1 MNTSPT
7 PAAQQHCDLL
17 VIGSG
22 AGGMGAAVCAAHLG
36 LSVIVIE
43 KESHI
48 GGTTA
53 WSGGWMWVPRNPLA
67 VKAGIVEDIAV
78 PRQYLQSVLGQQYA
92 SHAQRLEAFLT
103 HAPDMVQFYL
113 DHTALRFV
121 DGNHIPDFHGKLPGA
136 KEGGRSVCGAPLDA
150 TAWGPDWA
158 KDLARLR
165 PPRDILSFLGISI
178 GGDVRHFQRS
188 GRALDSFIYVA
199 RRVMRHLWQHLLHG
213 QGSLRMGGNALAAGL
228 LRSALDK
235 KVTFLTEHSAQKL
248 LRADSA
254 EHPRISGARVITPQG
269 TPLHIHA
276 RCGVVLACGG
286 FPHDDQRK
294 AALFAHAPT
303 GKEHH
308 SAAPP
313 TNTGD
318 GIRLGEQ
325 AGAAMGKD
333 TANAGAWAP
342 VSLVPRPDGSQ
353 AAFPHL
359 LERGKPGLIA
369 VTTAGKRFVDEA
381 GDYHSFMC
389 GLLAQSNHQPP
400 VQAWLICDHHFQ
412 RRWGLGFAKPRP
424 LPLTPYVKSGYLQRA
439 NTLEALARQCGIDP
453 VALQA
458 TVTEY
463 NQHAG
468 RGEDPQFGRGSTPYD
483 RQQGDPEHPGPNP
496 CVAPIAQAPYYAV
509 HIVPGSLGT
518 FAGLATNEHAQVL
531 DAAGQ
536 PIAGLYAAGNDMA
549 SIMGGHYPSGGITL
563 GPALTFGYILA
574 HHAAGQPLPMPVP
587 MP

>member
-1 MNTSPT
+1 MTDT
-7 PAAQQHCDLL
+7 AQACDLL
-17 VIGSG
+17 VLGSG
-22 AGGMGAAVCAAHLG
+22 AGGMSAAVCAAHLG
-36 LSVIVIE
+36 LRVIVIE
-43 KESHI
+43 KEAQL

-67 VKAGIVEDIAV
+67 VKAGILEDVAA
-78 PRQYLQSVLGQQYA
+78 PRLYLQHVLGAQYA
-92 SHAQRLEAFLT
+92 SHAARLEAFLQ

-113 DHTALRFV
+113 EHTALRFV

-136 KEGGRSVCGAPLDA
+136 REGGRSVCGAPLDA
-150 TAWGPDWA
+150 SVWGPDWA

-165 PPRDILSFLGISI
+165 PPRDILSFLGMSI
-178 GGDVRHFQRS
+178 GADVRHFQRS
-188 GRALDSFIYVA
+188 GRALDSLVYVA
-199 RRVMRHLWQHLLHG
+199 RRVVRHLWQRLRHG

-235 KVTFLTEHSAQKL
+235 NVRFLTQHRAQTL
-248 LRADSA
+248 LR
-254 EHPRISGARVITPQG
+254 EGERISGARIIQPDGSVQD
-269 TPLHIHA
+269 IHA

-286 FPHDDQRK
+286 FPHDNARK
-294 AALFAHAPT
+294 AALFPHAPT
-303 GKEHH
+303 GQEHH

-313 TNTGD
+313 SNTGD

-325 AGAAMGKD
+325 AGGMLGTD
-333 TANAGAWAP
+333 TAHAGAWAP

-369 VTTAGKRFVDEA
+369 VTADGQRFVDEA

-389 GLLAQSNHQPP
+389 GLLAHTRNTQP

-424 LPLTPYVKSGYLQRA
+424 LPLSPYLRSGYLQRA
-439 NTLEALARQCGIDP
+439 DTLEALAQQCGIHP
-453 VALQA
+453 TALAA
-458 TVTEY
+458 TVAQY
-463 NQHAG
+463 NQAAA
-468 RGEDPQFGRGSTPYD
+468 RGQDPQFGRGNTPYE

-496 CVAPIAQAPYYAV
+496 CLALITQAPFYAV
-509 HIVPGSLGT
+509 RIVPGSLGT
-518 FAGLATNEHAQVL
+518 FAGLACNAHAQVL

-536 PIAGLYAAGNDMA
+536 PISGLYAVGNDMA

-563 GPALTFGYILA
+563 GPAMTFGYILA
-574 HHAAGQPLPMPVP
+574 HHAAGQALPMPSLSEITS
-587 MP
+587 